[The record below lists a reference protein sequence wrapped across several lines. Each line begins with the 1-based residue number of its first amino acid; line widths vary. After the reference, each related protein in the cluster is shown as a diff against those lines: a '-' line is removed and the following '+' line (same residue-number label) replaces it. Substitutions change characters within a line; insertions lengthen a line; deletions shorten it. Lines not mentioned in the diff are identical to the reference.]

1 MITIRNERR
10 CDAAAREALLDVAYG
25 PERCGKPSQRLR
37 EGRLP
42 ADGLSL
48 VAVEDG
54 RVVGTVRLW
63 PIEAGADRPALLLGP
78 LAVHPDC
85 RSRGIG
91 AALMRRALAAAA
103 RRGHRAVLLIGDA
116 AYYGRFGFSAERTGA
131 LWLAGRYQQHRLLGC
146 ELVPDALLGARGRLA
161 AAGRPEQEPALDV
174 LVAALQRQP
183 ALPQAA

>member
-1 MITIRNERR
+1 MAMITIRNERR
-10 CDAAAREALLDVAYG
+10 SDAAAREALLDVAYG
-25 PERCGKPSQRLR
+25 PARFGKPSQRLR

-63 PIEAGADRPALLLGP
+63 PIRVGPDRPALLLGP

-116 AYYGRFGFSAERTGA
+116 AYYGRFGFSAECTGA
-131 LWLAGRYQQHRLLGC
+131 LWLPGCYEQHRLLGC
-146 ELVPDALLGARGRLA
+146 ELVPDALAGARGRVA
-161 AAGRPEQEPALDV
+161 ASGRPERKPAFGPL
-174 LVAALQRQP
+174 LA